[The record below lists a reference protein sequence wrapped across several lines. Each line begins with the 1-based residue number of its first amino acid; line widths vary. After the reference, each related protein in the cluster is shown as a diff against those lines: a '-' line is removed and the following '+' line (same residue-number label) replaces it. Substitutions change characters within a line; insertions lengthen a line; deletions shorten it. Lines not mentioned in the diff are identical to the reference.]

1 MQTALEVWVEYK
13 MAGNG
18 KRKYNAEQSRLDI
31 LRAAEEHFALRGF
44 YGARVND
51 VADTAAINKRMIYE
65 YFGDKE
71 QLYEAVLQTVY
82 KRMADA
88 EEAVMKQNFHGVRL
102 VEEVVSMYFDFLQA
116 NPGFVSILLWEN
128 LNQAQNIKHMTGQS
142 IARPTS
148 EMLREELRKGQME
161 GLFRSNLDVDQTVI
175 SLITMSFANFSNR
188 FTLSEMFEVD
198 LTSEASVKLRKQH
211 TIDII
216 LAYICADGSCEAER
230 KYK

>member
-1 MQTALEVWVEYK
+1 MKA
-13 MAGNG
+13 ANG

-31 LRAAEEHFALRGF
+31 LRAAEEHFALKGF
-44 YGARVND
+44 YGARVNE
-51 VADTAAINKRMIYE
+51 VADAAAINKRMIYE

-71 QLYEAVLQTVY
+71 QLYEAVLKTVY

-88 EEAVMKQNFHGVRL
+88 EEAVIRQNYHGVRL

-116 NPGFVSILLWEN
+116 NPGFVAILLWEN
-128 LNQAQNIKHMTGQS
+128 LNRAQNIKHIAKGS
-142 IARPTS
+142 ISRPTS
-148 EMLREELRKGQME
+148 EVLREELRQGQKE
-161 GLFRSNLDVDQTVI
+161 GLFRQNLDVEQTVI

-198 LTSEASVKLRKQH
+198 LTSNASVELRKQH

-216 LAYICADGSCEAER
+216 LAYICADGSCAAQR
-230 KYK
+230 RN